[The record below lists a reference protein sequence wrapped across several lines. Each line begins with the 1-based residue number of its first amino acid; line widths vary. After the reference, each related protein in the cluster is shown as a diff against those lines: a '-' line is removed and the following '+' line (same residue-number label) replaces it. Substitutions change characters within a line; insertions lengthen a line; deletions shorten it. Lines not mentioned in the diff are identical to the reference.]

1 MCNTSQCTLGTPA
14 IDRTPPTCEWLPGT
28 RKPYGDQRTLN
39 GTQEVASQVVL
50 CCRQSLG
57 RSHVA
62 CHTTLWQGST
72 GRQADLQHHHTCRR
86 NCHGSTLHALQSMHH
101 GHRSRP
107 HPVRVDHI
115 TMQAAQCQ
123 QGGRWHAPLHVTCEV
138 ATRSNTPRQYHAAC
152 PRTIRKS
159 MLSKL
164 PQMMRGLVRYDPCHN
179 HCSFTRRVTSWSPPT
194 ARSWLV
200 INCFSCW
207 NRSHR

>member
-28 RKPYGDQRTLN
+28 RTPYGDQRTLN

-107 HPVRVDHI
+107 HPVRVDHHCKQHNVSNVDDG
-115 TMQAAQCQ
+115 MQHCALRVESQYAATHQDIVV
-123 QGGRWHAPLHVTCEV
+123 AHVHVPYESRCC
-138 ATRSNTPRQYHAAC
+138 PGYH
-152 PRTIRKS
+152 R
-159 MLSKL
+159 
-164 PQMMRGLVRYDPCHN
+164 
-179 HCSFTRRVTSWSPPT
+179 
-194 ARSWLV
+194 
-200 INCFSCW
+200 
-207 NRSHR
+207 